1 MGETDL
7 AYHITG
13 YKDEKDQGTA
23 YGPTAS
29 GDVEFETHLLLEAR
43 AE

>member
-1 MGETDL
+1 MGVADR

-13 YKDEKDQGTA
+13 YKDEKGQGTVH
-23 YGPTAS
+23 GPTAS
-29 GDVEFETHLLLEAR
+29 RDVEFETHLLLEAR